1 MVKIFLYLFLMT
13 EILFGSVGKVVTSRG
28 EVTLL
33 RGQNQLVV
41 KAGLEIEEKDT
52 IKTSSNGKLQI
63 IFSDDTLITIGKESE
78 FSVKEYLYDN
88 NKNSK
93 ASFGISKGTFRA
105 ITGAIGKIAPQNFKL
120 TSKSASIGIRGT
132 QIYAE
137 IKEDFDFV
145 ACTEGTITVTSLS
158 TGQTIE
164 IPAGSFTIVKPDQDP
179 QTPTLLE
186 DDPIGDEDSIPQ
198 SENEIDTTTN
208 NGIPQDV
215 ETPQL
220 SEIENTTEESS
231 SEDTFE
237 TLATNTEATSSEPE
251 PTYDTSLIVPNS
263 SFSYPFMNTIPSLAG
278 ISLDGQYD
286 YSFFSKSYEVDE
298 IVANAF
304 WESVEATFSPIIS
317 SFQEDGDVL
326 WGEWANE
333 TPSFGGFFVGGTP
346 FNYGS
351 EMDNWSTAS
360 YSGFTKSKDN
370 ANNIYTGTIDMT
382 FNFGAHTMSGTI
394 SPMGNGGDIYSL
406 NGSVNYGN
414 SHSATISNLSNQ
426 TSVGALNGKLYG
438 SDGTTA
444 AGTFTIDTASQKLSG
459 IYVATPTIP

>member
-231 SEDTFE
+231 SEDSFE
-237 TLATNTEATSSEPE
+237 TLASTSEPE

-278 ISLDGQYD
+278 TSLDGQYD

-317 SFQEDGDVL
+317 SSQEDGDVL

-333 TPSFGGFFVGGTP
+333 TPSFGGFFVGGVPTE
-346 FNYGS
+346 YG
-351 EMDNWSTAS
+351 MMSTWNNIAS
-360 YSGFTKSKDN
+360 YTGFTKAKDTY
-370 ANNIYTGTIDMT
+370 NNIYNGTITMT
-382 FNFGAHTMSGTI
+382 FNFSDKLLDGTI
-394 SPMGNGGDIYSL
+394 SPNENSVDIYNFSG
-406 NGSVNYGN
+406 NNINDNYN
-414 SHSATISNLSNQ
+414 NHHSATIYSANQ
-426 TSVGALNGKLYG
+426 QVGGLNGAMYG
-438 SDGTTA
+438 TNGTTA

-459 IYVATPTIP
+459 IYVATDSTIP